1 MSFRTRLSI
10 LVAAAVAVSV
20 VGASVALYFVVR
32 SQMLHQVD
40 ATLVD
45 RLSSLKQIVPPCLG
59 GSSCTAR
66 VQQISP
72 AISGCPVDVPAN
84 VPTPQPTPA
93 ASGGTTPPCSLG
105 HGVLITNVPLPA
117 PALGAAGG
125 FTQFVDTEG
134 HVGLVVGEQVSL
146 PVSDAARSIAA
157 GTPDTVFE
165 TATVGGTPV
174 RIATAPAAPGVAVQ
188 VARPLDEVDTVLSR
202 LRWILIG
209 ICVLGVG
216 VAAVLGRLVARTTLR
231 PVDRLIDTTER
242 VAGTHDLRERI
253 EEPGDGELGR
263 LAHSFN
269 RMLEALGESE
279 SMQRQLVADASHEL
293 RTPLSS
299 LRTNIEVL
307 ARAPQLPP
315 KERDQLLADVTGQLQ
330 RLSRLVANLIDLARG
345 DAPTSLVRTD
355 VRLDELTARA
365 VDVARTHFP
374 DVRFAIDARP
384 TVVEGDPER
393 LEGAVANLLDNA
405 GKWSPS
411 GGQVEV
417 QVTQG
422 EVSVRDHGPGIATEH
437 IPQVF
442 DRFWRA
448 PQAREKPG
456 SGLGLAIVRQV
467 ARSHG
472 GDVDAGNARDGGAL
486 LRLRLPAVS

>member
-1 MSFRTRLSI
+1 
-10 LVAAAVAVSV
+10 
-20 VGASVALYFVVR
+20 
-32 SQMLHQVD
+32 
-40 ATLVD
+40 
-45 RLSSLKQIVPPCLG
+45 
-59 GSSCTAR
+59 
-66 VQQISP
+66 
-72 AISGCPVDVPAN
+72 
-84 VPTPQPTPA
+84 
-93 ASGGTTPPCSLG
+93 
-105 HGVLITNVPLPA
+105 
-117 PALGAAGG
+117 
-125 FTQFVDTEG
+125 
-134 HVGLVVGEQVSL
+134 
-146 PVSDAARSIAA
+146 
-157 GTPDTVFE
+157 
-165 TATVGGTPV
+165 
-174 RIATAPAAPGVAVQ
+174 
-188 VARPLDEVDTVLSR
+188 
-202 LRWILIG
+202 
-209 ICVLGVG
+209 
-216 VAAVLGRLVARTTLR
+216 
-231 PVDRLIDTTER
+231 
-242 VAGTHDLRERI
+242 
-253 EEPGDGELGR
+253 
-263 LAHSFN
+263 
-269 RMLEALGESE
+269 MLEALGQSE
-279 SMQRQLVADASHEL
+279 LMQRQLVADASHEL

-315 KERDQLLADVTGQLQ
+315 KERDQLLTDVTGQLQ

-393 LEGAVANLLDNA
+393 LERAVANLLDNA

-411 GGQVEV
+411 GGDVEV

-437 IPQVF
+437 MPHVF

-472 GDVDAGNARDGGAL
+472 GDVDVANARDGGAL
-486 LRLRLPAVS
+486 LRLRLPTVS

>member
-1 MSFRTRLSI
+1 
-10 LVAAAVAVSV
+10 
-20 VGASVALYFVVR
+20 
-32 SQMLHQVD
+32 
-40 ATLVD
+40 
-45 RLSSLKQIVPPCLG
+45 
-59 GSSCTAR
+59 
-66 VQQISP
+66 
-72 AISGCPVDVPAN
+72 
-84 VPTPQPTPA
+84 
-93 ASGGTTPPCSLG
+93 
-105 HGVLITNVPLPA
+105 
-117 PALGAAGG
+117 
-125 FTQFVDTEG
+125 
-134 HVGLVVGEQVSL
+134 
-146 PVSDAARSIAA
+146 
-157 GTPDTVFE
+157 
-165 TATVGGTPV
+165 
-174 RIATAPAAPGVAVQ
+174 VAVQ

-437 IPQVF
+437 IPHVF